1 MRLTRRGFVV
11 MASAALLSLAGCSG
25 QTQEEGSNQVNEP
38 ATTDAVT
45 ENEPLELE
53 VVESGFYFDS
63 YGTAHFAAI
72 VSNPNSSW
80 AAENIRVTVAA
91 RDAEGNVVDTLDDSI
106 TLMFPDGQTAICGDM
121 GAPESTES
129 LEVKASVNSSG
140 WTKQDITQ
148 KDFYDQ
154 LPITNI
160 TESIDE
166 WGETTVAGEIAN
178 NTEGAFSGT
187 RVQVVFRNADGSIVG
202 GAYTYVNGELASGST
217 APFSTLSQEV
227 PEHASVE
234 AYVDCG
240 WPITE

>member
-11 MASAALLSLAGCSG
+11 MASAALLGLAGCSG
-25 QTQEEGSNQVNEP
+25 QTREDGSNQVNEP
-38 ATTDAVT
+38 ATTDSVT
-45 ENEPLELE
+45 ENEPLDLE

-91 RDAEGNVVDTLDDSI
+91 RDADGNVVDTLGDSI

-121 GAPESTES
+121 GVPESTES
-129 LEVKASVNSSG
+129 LEVTTSVNSSG

-154 LPITNI
+154 LPIKNI
-160 TESIDE
+160 TETVDE

-187 RVQVVFRNADGSIVG
+187 RVQVVFRSADGGIVG
-202 GAYTYVNGELASGST
+202 GAYTYVNGELSSGST

>member
-1 MRLTRRGFVV
+1 MSLTRREFVFV
-11 MASAALLSLAGCSG
+11 TGTALLGLSGCTG
-25 QTQEEGSNQVNEP
+25 QKQEMGSNQVNEP
-38 ATTDAVT
+38 ATTDAVP
-45 ENEPLELE
+45 EAEPIDLE

-63 YGTAHFAAI
+63 YGSAHFAAI

-80 AAENIRVTVAA
+80 AAENIHVTVAA
-91 RDAEGNVVDTLDDSI
+91 RDSDGNVVDTLDDYI

-121 GAPESTES
+121 GAPDSTAS
-129 LEVKASVNSSG
+129 LDVTASVGSSG

-154 LPITNI
+154 LPIENI
-160 TESIDE
+160 TESVDE

-178 NTEGAFSGT
+178 NTEGTFSGT
-187 RVQVVFRNADGSIVG
+187 RVQVVFRNADGGIVG
-202 GAYTYVNGELASGST
+202 GTYTYVNGELAPGST
-217 APFSTLSQEV
+217 APFSTISQEV

-240 WPITE
+240 WPMTE

>member
-1 MRLTRRGFVV
+1 MSLTRREFVFV
-11 MASAALLSLAGCSG
+11 TGTALLGLSGCTG
-25 QTQEEGSNQVNEP
+25 QTQEMGSNQVNEP
-38 ATTDAVT
+38 ATTDAVS
-45 ENEPLELE
+45 EAEPIDLE

-63 YGTAHFAAI
+63 YGSAHFAAI

-80 AAENIRVTVAA
+80 AAENIHVTVAA
-91 RDAEGNVVDTLDDSI
+91 RDSDGNVVDTLEDYI

-121 GAPESTES
+121 GAPESTAS
-129 LEVKASVNSSG
+129 LEVTTSVSSSG

-187 RVQVVFRNADGSIVG
+187 RIQVVFRNADGGIVG
-202 GAYTYVNGELASGST
+202 GAYTYVNGELAAGST

>member
-129 LEVKASVNSSG
+129 LEVKASVNSIG

>member
-1 MRLTRRGFVV
+1 MRLTRRGFVF
-11 MASAALLSLAGCSG
+11 MASAALLGLAGCSG
-25 QTQEEGSNQVNEP
+25 QTQENGSNQVNEP
-38 ATTDAVT
+38 ATTDAAT
-45 ENEPLELE
+45 ENEPLDLE

-72 VSNPNSSW
+72 VSNPNSTW

-91 RDAEGNVVDTLDDSI
+91 RDADGNVVDTLDDSI

-121 GAPESTES
+121 GAPESTAS
-129 LEVKASVNSSG
+129 LEVTASVSSSG

-187 RVQVVFRNADGSIVG
+187 RIQVVFRNADGGIVG
-202 GAYTYVNGELASGST
+202 GAYTYVNGELAAGST

>member
-154 LPITNI
+154 LQITNI

>member
-11 MASAALLSLAGCSG
+11 MASAALLGLAGCSG
-25 QTQEEGSNQVNEP
+25 ETQEEDSNQVNEP
-38 ATTDAVT
+38 ATTDAAT

-160 TESIDE
+160 TESVDE

-187 RVQVVFRNADGSIVG
+187 RIQVVFRNADGSIVG

-227 PEHASVE
+227 PEHASV
-234 AYVDCG
+234 
-240 WPITE
+240 ITE

>member
-1 MRLTRRGFVV
+1 

>member
-1 MRLTRRGFVV
+1 MLGV
-11 MASAALLSLAGCSG
+11 SGCSG
-25 QTQEEGSNQVNEP
+25 QAQDEGSAQVNEP

-45 ENEPLELE
+45 ENEPLDLE

-63 YGTAHFAAI
+63 YGSAHFAAI
-72 VSNPNSSW
+72 VSNPNSTW

-91 RDAEGNVVDTLDDSI
+91 RDADGNVIDTLDDSI

-121 GAPESTES
+121 GAPEGTSS
-129 LEVKASVNSSG
+129 LDVTVSVGSNG
-140 WTKQDITQ
+140 WTQQDITQ

-160 TESIDE
+160 TESVDE
-166 WGETTVAGEIAN
+166 WGETTVAGEVAN

-187 RVQVVFRNADGSIVG
+187 RVQVVFSNADGGIVG
-202 GAYTYVNGELASGST
+202 GTYTYINGELAAGST
-217 APFSTLSQEV
+217 APFSTISQEV

>member
-1 MRLTRRGFVV
+1 MSLTRREFVFV
-11 MASAALLSLAGCSG
+11 TGTALLGLSGCTG
-25 QTQEEGSNQVNEP
+25 QTQEMGSNQVNEP
-38 ATTDAVT
+38 ATTDAVS
-45 ENEPLELE
+45 EAEPIDLE

-63 YGTAHFAAI
+63 YGSAHFAAI

-80 AAENIRVTVAA
+80 AAENIHVTVAA
-91 RDAEGNVVDTLDDSI
+91 RDSDGNVVDTLDDYI

-121 GAPESTES
+121 GAPESTAS
-129 LEVKASVNSSG
+129 LEVTTSVSSSG

-187 RVQVVFRNADGSIVG
+187 RIQVVFRNADGGIVG
-202 GAYTYVNGELASGST
+202 GAYTYVNGELAAGST

>member
-1 MRLTRRGFVV
+1 MTRRTFFAAAGT
-11 MASAALLSLAGCSG
+11 ALLCLSGCSG
-25 QTQEEGSNQVNEP
+25 QAHDGGSTQVNEP
-38 ATTDAVT
+38 ATTDSAS
-45 ENEPLELE
+45 EAEPLDPE
-53 VVESGFYFDS
+53 VVESGYYFDS

-72 VSNPNSSW
+72 VSNPNSTW

-91 RDAEGNVVDTLDDSI
+91 RDADGNVVDTLDDSI

-121 GAPESTES
+121 GAPESTSS
-129 LEVKASVNSSG
+129 LEVAASVSSSG

-166 WGETTVAGEIAN
+166 WGQI
-178 NTEGAFSGT
+178 
-187 RVQVVFRNADGSIVG
+187 QVVFRNADGGIVG
-202 GAYTYVNGELASGST
+202 GAYTYVNGELAAGST
-217 APFSTLSQEV
+217 MPFSTLSQEV